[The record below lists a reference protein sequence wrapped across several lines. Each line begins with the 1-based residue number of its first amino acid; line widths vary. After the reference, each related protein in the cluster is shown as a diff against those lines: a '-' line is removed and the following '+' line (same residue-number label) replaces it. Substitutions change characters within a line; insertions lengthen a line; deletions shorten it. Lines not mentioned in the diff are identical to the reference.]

1 MSHAPVVTPFGPV
14 ANPHGNIVPLHRG
27 VRPIP
32 PLHIAN
38 LHGDTEQ
45 AEAITTIERSYRERG
60 KYFSDEQ
67 AEIERKQRN
76 LARFERRNAILAD
89 ERRDLSIMRWQRVV
103 RSFVIAVAVFAIVYF
118 GGQEFLR

>member
-1 MSHAPVVTPFGPV
+1 MTRPALTPWGEV
-14 ANPHGNIVPLHRG
+14 IPLHRG

-32 PLHIAN
+32 AVHIAN

-67 AEIERKQRN
+67 AEIERKRRN
-76 LARFERRNAILAD
+76 LERFERRHVILAD
-89 ERRDLSIMRWQRVV
+89 ERRDLRIMRWQRVV
-103 RSFVIAVAVFAIVYF
+103 RAFCLAVAVFAIVYF
-118 GGQEFLR
+118 GGRELLAVVS

>member
-1 MSHAPVVTPFGPV
+1 MTPWGQV
-14 ANPHGNIVPLHRG
+14 IPLHRG

-67 AEIERKQRN
+67 AEIERRRRN
-76 LARFERRNAILAD
+76 LERFERRHAILAD
-89 ERRDLSIMRWQRVV
+89 ERRDLRIMRWQRVV
-103 RSFVIAVAVFAIVYF
+103 RSFAIAVAVGATVYF
-118 GGQEFLR
+118 ALQLLRGVL

>member
-1 MSHAPVVTPFGPV
+1 MPHNPSAMTPWGQV
-14 ANPHGNIVPLHRG
+14 IHLRG

-45 AEAITTIERSYRERG
+45 AEAITTIERLYRERG

-67 AEIERKQRN
+67 AEIERRQRN
-76 LARFERRNAILAD
+76 LERFERRNAILAD
-89 ERRDLSIMRWQRVV
+89 ERRDLRVQRWQRVV
-103 RSFVIAVAVFAIVYF
+103 RSFCVAVAVFCIVYF
-118 GGQEFLR
+118 GGRELLAVVS